1 MLVSGWVCHQKK
13 GRLGEFGCVML
24 PEKSEKIKMESAD
37 EWGDL
42 FLLVVFG
49 CFLGSLKVSI
59 DKIS

>member
-1 MLVSGWVCHQKK
+1 M
-13 GRLGEFGCVML
+13 ML
-24 PEKSEKIKMESAD
+24 PETSEKIKMESAD
-37 EWGDL
+37 FCGVT